1 MLRFVSS
8 ACARQ
13 GSQRGTRRLP
23 GSLPWGESGW
33 PGWGTG
39 YQQVHGNEIIQERTA
54 SLGNRSGWKKKCMEE
69 GHGEMCKNAYIVIL
83 EVKDFNFSSQKF
95 SFFSS
100 KLT

>member
-1 MLRFVSS
+1 
-8 ACARQ
+8 
-13 GSQRGTRRLP
+13 
-23 GSLPWGESGW
+23 
-33 PGWGTG
+33 
-39 YQQVHGNEIIQERTA
+39 
-54 SLGNRSGWKKKCMEE
+54 MEE